1 VLSDEVL
8 VEERG
13 YHVID
18 LSRELPLVREEDF
31 VVVPGFFYSQEFKR
45 EQVVFV
51 VSDERPAELVKTYRA
66 SSSDAEGFEEW
77 IDYGEIYENSVL
89 FVQTI
94 MRSLD
99 RAS

>member
-1 VLSDEVL
+1 M
-8 VEERG
+8 
-13 YHVID
+13 ID

-31 VVVPGFFYSQEFKR
+31 VVVPGFFYSPEFKR
-45 EQVVFV
+45 EQVVSV

-66 SSSDAEGFEEW
+66 SSSD
-77 IDYGEIYENSVL
+77 YGEIYENSVQ
-89 FVQTI
+89 FVQAI

>member
-1 VLSDEVL
+1 M
-8 VEERG
+8 
-13 YHVID
+13 ID
-18 LSRELPLVREEDF
+18 LSRELPLVRGEDF
-31 VVVPGFFYSQEFKR
+31 VVALGFSYNPEFKR
-45 EQVVFV
+45 EPLVFV

-77 IDYGEIYENSVL
+77 IDYGEIYENSVQ
-89 FVQTI
+89 FVQAI